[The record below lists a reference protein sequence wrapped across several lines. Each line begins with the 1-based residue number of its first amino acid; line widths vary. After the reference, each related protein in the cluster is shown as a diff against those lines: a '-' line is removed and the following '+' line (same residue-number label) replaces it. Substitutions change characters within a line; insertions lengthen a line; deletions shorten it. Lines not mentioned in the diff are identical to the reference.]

1 MWPSPITTASGATS
15 ALDEPAVDLPAPL
28 AEDPCILPLV
38 LLVLLDVELLD
49 APAPAVKL
57 CSKLSPPGENLSAEL
72 DIGGVSFAL
81 VAAGTTGPAA
91 SESAFFLLLHGI
103 FFIWCWTA
111 LGGSWLF
118 DSENGKKQYRTI
130 VEVQCFI
137 SKARQNINES
147 NQRIVKS

>member
-1 MWPSPITTASGATS
+1 M
-15 ALDEPAVDLPAPL
+15 VKYRY
-28 AEDPCILPLV
+28 
-38 LLVLLDVELLD
+38 LLGLKRGRLE
-49 APAPAVKL
+49 
-57 CSKLSPPGENLSAEL
+57 
-72 DIGGVSFAL
+72 
-81 VAAGTTGPAA
+81 
-91 SESAFFLLLHGI
+91 ESAFFLLLHGI

-118 DSENGKKQYRTI
+118 DSENGKKQYKTI